1 MAEASFM
8 SSDKWQNENSKKIN
22 IKASIKVLRA
32 LWYTSKIVRIERV
45 NQWISN
51 FVLKTFIKPKK
62 NLNINIENFNSADDL
77 FFSVSKSF
85 QKPKPNARKRFEDKY
100 ERKKNNTLSAKMI
113 SINNNLLSLSI

>member
-1 MAEASFM
+1 M
-8 SSDKWQNENSKKIN
+8 
-22 IKASIKVLRA
+22 RA